1 MATGPRYKVPMRR
14 RREVRTDYHQRLRL
28 LKSGKPR
35 LVARVSNRH
44 VRAQLI
50 TPGPDGD
57 ETHVAASSEHLSE
70 YGWEAPTG
78 NLPSAYLT
86 GYLAG
91 MRAIEA
97 GLDEAVLDIG
107 LNTATPGNK
116 VFVVQEG
123 AIDAGVSIPH
133 NESVLADWSRNRGE
147 HIAAYAEQRD
157 EPLYNS
163 EFDATTLPEHFDT
176 VLETIQDADITMNT
190 DADTDNNNSQ
200 SVGDNE

>member
-1 MATGPRYKVPMRR
+1 MRR
-14 RREVRTDYHQRLRL
+14 RREDRTDYHQRLRL

-57 ETHVAASSEHLSE
+57 ETHAAASSEDLAD

-91 MRAIEA
+91 SRAVDA
-97 GLDEAVLDIG
+97 GLTEAVLDIG

-116 VFVVQEG
+116 VFAVQEG
-123 AIDAGVSIPH
+123 AIDAGLSIPH
-133 NESVLADWSRNRGE
+133 SESVLADWSRNRGE
-147 HIAAYAEQRD
+147 HIAEYAAQRD
-157 EPLYNS
+157 EPLYS
-163 EFDATTLPEHFDT
+163 GDFDATELPEHFDE
-176 VLETIQDADITMNT
+176 VRERLME
-190 DADTDNNNSQ
+190 
-200 SVGDNE
+200 DNEQ

>member
-35 LVARVSNRH
+35 LVARVSNKH

-57 ETHVAASSEHLSE
+57 ETHAAASSMDLQS
-70 YGWEAPTG
+70 YGWKAPTG

-91 MRAIEA
+91 IRAQQA
-97 GLDEAVLDIG
+97 GIGEAVLDIG

-116 VFVVQEG
+116 VFAVQEG
-123 AIDAGVSIPH
+123 AIDAGVEIPH

-147 HIAAYAEQRD
+147 HIAEYAEQLD
-157 EPLYNS
+157 EPLYS
-163 EFDATTLPEHFDT
+163 GDFDATELPEHFDK
-176 VLETIQDADITMNT
+176 VLNT
-190 DADTDNNNSQ
+190 LQED
-200 SVGDNE
+200 V

>member
-35 LVARVSNRH
+35 LVARVSNKH
-44 VRAQLI
+44 VRAQLAS
-50 TPGPDGD
+50 PGPDGD
-57 ETHVAASSEHLSE
+57 EIHAAASSEDLSE

-91 MRAIEA
+91 LRAIDA
-97 GLDEAVLDIG
+97 GLEEAVLDLG

-116 VFVVQEG
+116 VFAVQEG
-123 AIDAGVSIPH
+123 AIDAGLEIPH
-133 NESVLADWSRNRGE
+133 SDSVLADWSRNRGE
-147 HIAAYAEQRD
+147 HIAEYAEQLED
-157 EPLYNS
+157 GLYS
-163 EFDATTLPEHFDT
+163 GEFDATELPEHFDD
-176 VLETIQDADITMNT
+176 VRETLQEDH
-190 DADTDNNNSQ
+190 
-200 SVGDNE
+200 E